1 MAKNDRRKKA
11 NGSAPPA
18 SGVTSGGKTVTVS
31 GRLRPPSAAPMVAN
45 HFLPPVEDEKG
56 LTSAYLADHLAQTER
71 WGAESLAAVQLRQA
85 AELVRYAQKFSPFYK
100 DRLAT
105 IDLAPGAT
113 LTPEAFAELPFLTRE
128 DVQSAKATLFSTKL
142 PRGHG
147 PAFDLHTTGSSGQP
161 VHVKSTKYSSL
172 FNRATTLRGHRWFG
186 RDLAGTNVTIKVVAG
201 DQGRVKFKSWAAGGT
216 GVGFTYSN
224 RVPVN
229 RLYGW
234 LLEDDPHYLQCH
246 PSILQEL
253 IYRSLEV
260 GAKPA
265 RLRDVRSMGEILDP
279 GLRALCQREWGVP
292 VRDNYSCEE
301 LATLALT
308 CPEHDHLHIQAE
320 RVLLEILDGE
330 NHPCA
335 PGETGRVVVTGL
347 VNFATPLI
355 RYELG
360 DRAVVGAPCPCGRGL
375 GVIER
380 IIGRERLPVI
390 LPSGD
395 RVFPV
400 LDAEPLLLQGGVRQY
415 QLVQTSVEDID
426 IKLVADPRLSAAAEA
441 DISAHLQRNFGHPF
455 RFKFIYVDEIPRE
468 PGGKF
473 QIFKSEII

>member
-1 MAKNDRRKKA
+1 MAKQDRRKKA
-11 NGSAPPA
+11 NGSAPV
-18 SGVTSGGKTVTVS
+18 SSGGKTVTVS
-31 GRLRPPSAAPMVAN
+31 GRLRTPSAPPVVTN
-45 HFLPPVEDEKG
+45 HFLPPVEDEKA
-56 LTSAYLADHLAQTER
+56 LTGSYLADHLAQTER

-100 DRLAT
+100 DRLAG
-105 IDLAPGAT
+105 IDVAPGAA
-113 LTPEAFAELPFLTRE
+113 LTPEVFASIPFLTRE
-128 DVQSAKATLFSTKL
+128 DVQSAKGSLFSTKL

-161 VHVKSTKYSSL
+161 VHVKSPKYSGL
-172 FNRATTLRGHRWFG
+172 FNMAVTLRGHRWFG
-186 RDLAGTNVTIKVVAG
+186 RDLAGTNVTIKVIS
-201 DQGRVKFKSWAAGGT
+201 DDRGRIKTKSWAAGST
-216 GVGFTYSN
+216 GAGFTYSN
-224 RVPVN
+224 RIPVAQ
-229 RLYGW
+229 LYDW

-253 IYRSLEV
+253 IHRSTEL
-260 GAKPA
+260 GAKPH
-265 RLRDVRSMGEILDP
+265 RLRDVRSMGEILEP

-308 CPEHDHLHIQAE
+308 CPEHGHLHIQAE
-320 RVLLEILDGE
+320 RVLLEILDDE
-330 NHPCA
+330 NLPCA
-335 PGETGRVVVTGL
+335 PGEVGRVVVTGL
-347 VNFATPLI
+347 INFATPLI

-360 DRAVVGAPCPCGRGL
+360 DRAEAGAPCPCGRGL

-395 RVFPV
+395 RLFPV
-400 LDAEPLLLQGGVRQY
+400 LDAEPLLLKGGVRQY
-415 QLVQTSVEDID
+415 QLTQKSVEDID
-426 IKLVADPRLSAAAEA
+426 IKLVADQRLSEAEEA
-441 DISAHLQRNFGHPF
+441 DITAHLQRNFGHPF

-473 QIFKSEII
+473 QIFKSELI

>member
-1 MAKNDRRKKA
+1 MAKQDRRKKA
-11 NGSAPPA
+11 NGSAPPP
-18 SGVTSGGKTVTVS
+18 GGGTGGGKTASVS
-31 GRLRPPSAAPMVAN
+31 GRLRTLPASPVVTN
-45 HFLPPVEDEKG
+45 HFLPPLEDEKG
-56 LTSAYLADHLAQTER
+56 LTASYLADHLAQTER

-100 DRLAT
+100 DRLAGVAAVSGE
-105 IDLAPGAT
+105 I
-113 LTPEAFAELPFLTRE
+113 LTTEAFASIAFLTRE
-128 DVQSAKATLFSTKL
+128 DVQRAKDSLFSTKL

-172 FNRATTLRGHRWFG
+172 FNTATTLRGHRWFG
-186 RDLAGTNVTIKVVAG
+186 RDLAGTNVTIKVIPG
-201 DQGRVKFKSWAAGGT
+201 DRGRIKTKIWAAGST
-216 GVGFTYSN
+216 GAGFTYSN
-224 RVPVN
+224 RIPVN
-229 RLYGW
+229 QLYDW

-253 IYRSLEV
+253 IHRSLEL

-265 RLRDVRSMGEILDP
+265 RLRDVRSMGEILEP
-279 GLRALCQREWGVP
+279 GLRALCRREWGVP

-320 RVLLEILDGE
+320 RVLLEILDDE
-330 NHPCA
+330 NRPCA
-335 PGETGRVVVTGL
+335 PGAVGRVVVTGL

-360 DRAVVGAPCPCGRGL
+360 DRAIAGAPCPCGRGL

-400 LDAEPLLLQGGVRQY
+400 LDAEPLLLRGGVRQY
-415 QLVQTSVEDID
+415 QLTQTSTEEID
-426 IKLVADPRLSAAAEA
+426 IKLVAEQRLSAAEEA
-441 DISAHLQRNFGHPF
+441 DITAHLQRNFSHPF
-455 RFKFIYVDEIPRE
+455 RFNFIYVDEIPRE

-473 QIFKSEII
+473 QIFKSELI